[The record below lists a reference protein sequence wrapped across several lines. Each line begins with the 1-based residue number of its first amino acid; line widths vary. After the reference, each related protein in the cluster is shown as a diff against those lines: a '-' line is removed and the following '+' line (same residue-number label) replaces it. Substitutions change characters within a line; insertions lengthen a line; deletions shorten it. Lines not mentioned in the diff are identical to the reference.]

1 MSHLCLAGV
10 AIVVGKSIGDKD
22 ASRASKASWLG
33 LMLALSSSGVA
44 TVLLVLFREQAI
56 QIFGAAPELEK
67 LTSDFVP
74 WIALFILVDST
85 QISLSGTI
93 TGAGKQ
99 AVSVPI
105 LLVSYFAIGTP
116 LGAALTFY
124 WPKWGL
130 LGLWLG
136 ITAAASLHCIAFMLV
151 CFTRCPGSI
160 RWDKVINEATDR
172 LEQPSEDEEQ
182 SGLQEVEIGAMHSQL
197 DDKDAL

>member
-1 MSHLCLAGV
+1 
-10 AIVVGKSIGDKD
+10 
-22 ASRASKASWLG
+22 
-33 LMLALSSSGVA
+33 MLALSSSGVA